1 MYLLIGNYTVI
12 FTVILR
18 IVYFI
23 KNKLEFGENLSI

>member
-23 KNKLEFGENLSI
+23 NNKLEFGENLSV